1 MMKIE
6 ILGASAPYFSNNEG
20 TAINLMVSFAHLDGE
35 AILFTASQD
44 DTAEHGRELYQ
55 RAKDGEF
62 GEVGPYTGPT
72 PYEELMATFPARK
85 RAEMERVEALI
96 APLERAR
103 RLGVATEEELAELAS
118 LELYTI
124 ELMRAEGPALP
135 ARV

>member
-6 ILGASAPYFSNNEG
+6 ILGASAPTFANNDG
-20 TAINLMVSFAHLDGE
+20 TAINLMVNFSHLPGE
-35 AILFTASQD
+35 TILFTASRD

-55 RAKDGEF
+55 RALDGEF
-62 GEVGPYTGPT
+62 GEIAPYDGPT
-72 PYEELMATFPARK
+72 PYEELMASFPARK
-85 RAEMERVEALI
+85 RAEMERVEGEI

-103 RLGVATEEELAELAS
+103 RLGVATEEELAELAA